1 MCGENE
7 ETEKK
12 KKVILSERS
21 QGKEFNFLLGCEWK
35 RKEVGSSMK
44 EVGGSMKEVGGSMK
58 EVGGSMKEV
67 GGSMKEE
74 A

>member
-1 MCGENE
+1 M
-7 ETEKK
+7 
-12 KKVILSERS
+12 ILSERS

-58 EVGGSMKEV
+58 EVGGSMKD
-67 GGSMKEE
+67 E